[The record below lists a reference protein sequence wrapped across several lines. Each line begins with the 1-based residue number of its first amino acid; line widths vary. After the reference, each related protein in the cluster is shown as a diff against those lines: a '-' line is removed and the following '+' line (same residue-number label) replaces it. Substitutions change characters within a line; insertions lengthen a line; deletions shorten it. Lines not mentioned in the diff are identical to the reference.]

1 MYSLQNLQF
10 YTGGGSNTPPVRPPE
25 KKSGQTEGVRACNF
39 CRTSHAACD
48 SERPCGRCV
57 RTGRAEQ
64 CFEVPPRKRG
74 RPPRHAHETYFPQ
87 RPLPES
93 SIPSTAVASQRQ
105 TWSRTP
111 THSATSPPPPLTQ
124 HSFSR
129 ILPAAPAIS
138 ADEPVPRPANIYHHL
153 WSQAEDAPQPV
164 REVSAPDRTHGTG
177 TTTTT
182 STRSLSKKKAKKLK
196 VDQTSNSSTS
206 GEEAE
211 WESGGSSSGT
221 PSPVPRYSGTGGQH
235 GSADRA
241 ARLKPKSSRA
251 SSVEADTEMDC
262 LAPQPLPPIGDD
274 RLRPPPQQQLLLPTA
289 EPEPVRE
296 PPAPVVVQEPVATG
310 GGEPP
315 PADDESKFTRLM
327 EMIGGEMREL
337 KRTNEKLVKKV
348 KRLKAKQTESDHT
361 IGVLIAAERQRQEA
375 KQRKL
380 QDRHQHKYPNTQ
392 HPGRFDHAN
401 ALAAAAV
408 ATATTGAQ
416 SQLRH
421 HDLGFVSTARSSK
434 HEIEAV
440 CGPTMPLVTSMMEQL
455 VDDTSTDLAQLF
467 AIPDVQP
474 PSGNRS
480 PSSASLRS
488 SSLSS
493 TSSSSSSSF
502 SSPLD
507 YVVSTQTS
515 SVSASTAVVPRK
527 RSSFSS
533 EIALLHSFAPPGLLM
548 EAMLVLPF
556 LRHYAMPTRFAVLD
570 FTYPV
575 CSLTSAVDDGPPT
588 LTFANAA
595 FTHLANRSWEEMM
608 GAPFHEVFA
617 VHQANYK
624 KVAHLIL
631 NRPPLTS
638 SEVFTFRALMR
649 CGGGKFLRIT
659 ENVQFFYG
667 TNGILKETLVCVINW
682 QEGHLEEGEVLEW
695 IPLRTLFNA
704 PPGAASHRPGYV
716 AHQHQGAATPSNPN
730 NCDPSAYPHSA
741 LSSSSSPES
750 LLYLP
755 SAPAS
760 SSASAPSSTTP
771 VHLSLAPQQQQQQQ
785 QPHHQPPLH
794 SHHNRPPPP
803 PPPHFTSRQAS
814 YASLPSSSSHAPT
827 STHLPRHWL

>member
-1 MYSLQNLQF
+1 
-10 YTGGGSNTPPVRPPE
+10 
-25 KKSGQTEGVRACNF
+25 
-39 CRTSHAACD
+39 
-48 SERPCGRCV
+48 
-57 RTGRAEQ
+57 
-64 CFEVPPRKRG
+64 
-74 RPPRHAHETYFPQ
+74 
-87 RPLPES
+87 
-93 SIPSTAVASQRQ
+93 
-105 TWSRTP
+105 
-111 THSATSPPPPLTQ
+111 
-124 HSFSR
+124 
-129 ILPAAPAIS
+129 
-138 ADEPVPRPANIYHHL
+138 
-153 WSQAEDAPQPV
+153 
-164 REVSAPDRTHGTG
+164 
-177 TTTTT
+177 
-182 STRSLSKKKAKKLK
+182 LSKKKAKKLK

-262 LAPQPLPPIGDD
+262 PAPQPLPPISDD
-274 RLRPPPQQQLLLPTA
+274 RLRPPQQQLLLPTA

-310 GGEPP
+310 DGEPP
-315 PADDESKFTRLM
+315 PADDESKFTRLI
-327 EMIGGEMREL
+327 EMIGEMREL

-361 IGVLIAAERQRQEA
+361 IGVLVAAERQRQEA

-380 QDRHQHKYPNTQ
+380 QDRHQHKYSNTQ
-392 HPGRFDHAN
+392 HPGRFHHAN

-408 ATATTGAQ
+408 ATATTGAL
-416 SQLRH
+416 SQPRH
-421 HDLGFVSTARSSK
+421 HDLGFVSTASSSK

-455 VDDTSTDLAQLF
+455 VDDTPTDLAQLF

-474 PSGNRS
+474 PSFNRS

-493 TSSSSSSSF
+493 TSSSSSSSI

-570 FTYPV
+570 FTYVLLLPFSPLRNTSLICVRVCVRVYVCVCGMSRVCRVCRMCCPRVRVVCSYPV

-595 FTHLANRSWEEMM
+595 FTHLANRSW
-608 GAPFHEVFA
+608 V
-617 VHQANYK
+617 
-624 KVAHLIL
+624 
-631 NRPPLTS
+631 R
-638 SEVFTFRALMR
+638 
-649 CGGGKFLRIT
+649 
-659 ENVQFFYG
+659 
-667 TNGILKETLVCVINW
+667 
-682 QEGHLEEGEVLEW
+682 
-695 IPLRTLFNA
+695 
-704 PPGAASHRPGYV
+704 
-716 AHQHQGAATPSNPN
+716 
-730 NCDPSAYPHSA
+730 
-741 LSSSSSPES
+741 
-750 LLYLP
+750 LY
-755 SAPAS
+755 
-760 SSASAPSSTTP
+760 TC
-771 VHLSLAPQQQQQQQ
+771 
-785 QPHHQPPLH
+785 
-794 SHHNRPPPP
+794 
-803 PPPHFTSRQAS
+803 
-814 YASLPSSSSHAPT
+814 Y
-827 STHLPRHWL
+827 